1 MKKFAVIFA
10 TIAAGALP
18 ALAAIGDGAGFLGGK
33 ANINYANTFVTGGG
47 GEFSIA
53 EDTVGGYNFSL
64 AAYSSETTGFL
75 AAGNAYF
82 QTFCIER
89 FERLENNMRTF
100 VSAANIDGS
109 QPGSHAWKGG
119 TMSGDDLD
127 TQTAYYYTLFAKGT
141 LTGYNYGS
149 GGSYG
154 LSQTD
159 TAYALQRL
167 LWNIEGEGGGLNSGD
182 VLNGVALSADQ
193 ARLIADWQTLY
204 AGSGWTG
211 IGTVRILQTFDGTND
226 LDLQQDLL
234 VLLVPSPAAALLGLV
249 GLGGAFSL
257 RRRMA

>member
-1 MKKFAVIFA
+1 MKKLGTFLAVLA
-10 TIAAGALP
+10 VGAVP
-18 ALAAIGDGAGFLGGK
+18 VMAAIGDGAGFLGGAADINH
-33 ANINYANTFVTGGG
+33 ANSFTSGGG

-53 EDTVGGYNFSL
+53 EETVGGFNFSL
-64 AAYSSETTGFL
+64 AAYATETKGTL

-82 QTFCIER
+82 QSFCIER
-89 FERLENNMRTF
+89 FESLESNMRTF
-100 VSAANIDGS
+100 VSTANIDGS
-109 QPGSHAWKGG
+109 TPGSHAWKGG
-119 TMSGDDLD
+119 TLSGDDLD

-154 LSQTD
+154 LNQTQ

-182 VLNGVALSADQ
+182 LLNGVALSADQ
-193 ARLIADWQTLY
+193 AQLIADWQTLY

-211 IGTVRILQTFDGTND
+211 IGTVRILQTFDGVND

-234 VLLVPSPAAALLGLV
+234 VLLVPSPAAALLALV

-257 RRRMA
+257 RRRIA